1 MLVLSQSDVE
11 SLLDLDRLI
20 EALAPAMAALSAGAV
35 SLPPRTVAQVQ
46 EFNGLLGLMPVYLP
60 ENQTLATK
68 LVSVYPD
75 NHALGMP
82 SHQALVV
89 VFNSATGSPAA
100 VMDGGYLTA
109 MRTAAGSAL
118 ATRLVARPEA
128 DTLLIVGTGVQAWAH
143 ARLLPRVRPI
153 LQVLVLGREVHK
165 AEALARRIENEL
177 GLRAEAV
184 ASFEQGARQAGIVCA
199 CTHSAQPVVLGE
211 MLEPGTHVNSVGLNG
226 AGRELDAETVLK
238 SQVFV
243 ESRAAALAP
252 APSGANDLTWPIR
265 DGLVGEDH
273 IQAEIGELV
282 SGEHPGRS
290 SAGQITL
297 YKSVGVAVQDAVAAR
312 LVLDAA
318 RAQGLGRE
326 IAI

>member
-46 EFNGLLGLMPVYLP
+46 EFNGLLGQMPVYLP

-118 ATRLVARPEA
+118 AT
-128 DTLLIVGTGVQAWAH
+128 
-143 ARLLPRVRPI
+143 RLLPRVRPI

-282 SGEHPGRS
+282 SGGHPGRS